1 MGGLFSLLS
10 IARDGVLAQTAALNV
25 TGQNVAGANTP
36 GYVKRTATLEGV
48 AGGGVQATGVTRSFD
63 RFTYA
68 QLVDQSGKLASAT
81 ARSNALSDV
90 EVIMVPGT
98 DTLSDRADGLFAAFN
113 QLALSPSDS
122 GVRSAVLAKA
132 GWLAAGFAETADGL
146 QASRNELATRAS
158 DVASEINDRLASVA
172 KLDQSIISAKARGED
187 ANDLLDSRDKL
198 VQDVADRIGA
208 RAVEAPNGGLTIFG
222 AGTVLYEGGQAAT
235 LSSSLDP
242 SGALSIQANRNGNV
256 IDVTK
261 GVESGTLAGV
271 IQARDSDIPGLQ
283 SALDSF
289 AKDIADKVNAVH
301 VNGFALD
308 GTTGRPLFAP
318 SATVQGAAHAMA
330 LDPSMVDHP
339 ELIGASGAASD
350 VPGGNDVAVALASLS
365 SAQLGS
371 GGTSAER
378 YATITGKVGV
388 LRNVSESDE
397 TMRTDTLATATSLR
411 ESTSGVSTDEEMIQ
425 MQQFQRAF
433 DASTRVLKTVNDLF
447 DSVLAIVT

>member
-10 IARDGVLAQTAALNV
+10 VARDGVLAQTAALNV

-36 GYVKRTATLEGV
+36 GYVKRTVMLQSAP
-48 AGGGVQATGVTRSFD
+48 GGGVQASTVTRSFD

-68 QLVDQSGKLASAT
+68 QLVDQSGKLSAAT
-81 ARSNALSDV
+81 ARSTAVSDV
-90 EVIMVPGT
+90 EGIVVPGT
-98 DTLSDRADGLFAAFN
+98 DTLSDRADALFAAFN
-113 QLALSPSDS
+113 QLALSPSDT

-132 GWLAAGFAETADGL
+132 GWLASGFADTANGL
-146 QASRNELATRAS
+146 QSSRDELATRAS
-158 DVASEINDRLASVA
+158 DVAGEVNDRLASIA
-172 KLDQSIISAKARGED
+172 KLDQTIVSSKARGED
-187 ANDLLDSRDKL
+187 PSDLLDTRDKL

-208 RAVEAPNGGLTIFG
+208 RAVDSPNGGLTLFG
-222 AGTVLYEGGQAAT
+222 AGTVLYEGGKAAT
-235 LSSSLDP
+235 VSATIDP
-242 SGALSIQANRNGNV
+242 TGALRIQADRSGNV
-256 IDVTK
+256 VDVTK
-261 GVESGTLAGV
+261 GITSGTLAGV

-283 SALDSF
+283 SSLDSY
-289 AKDIADKVNAVH
+289 AKDITDAVNAVH

-318 SATVQGAAHAMA
+318 TATVQGAAHSMA
-330 LDPSMVDHP
+330 LDPGIVDHP

-350 VPGGNDVAVALASLS
+350 VPGGNDVAVLLSSLS
-365 SAQLGS
+365 NAQLGA

-378 YATITGKVGV
+378 YASITGKVGV
-388 LRNVSESDE
+388 LRNVSQSDE
-397 TMRTDTLATATSLR
+397 TMRTDTMATATTLR

-425 MQQFQRAF
+425 LQQFQRAF